1 MTQITNAA
9 VVGTGTGVGV
19 YLVSKYVQRI
29 LPNSQAA
36 LWTGLAAGQL
46 IFLLTVICA
55 LTYLLQSRGGTSPSG
70 GGSMSLGTPFNLKV
84 TAYNDMKQQFYFY
97 REAGD
102 ASALISKL
110 ASRAFTAKFIY
121 NGKTYAIVRSDGA
134 FGTGPTS
141 VYRLGVRDQNGHD
154 ASLFDIFGANYEGRS
169 FTHSRSN
176 WCRHGLVWTAN
187 KFVLGRPTNATDLFI
202 AGIMAGGLAFMAPIV
217 NKLGLN

>member
-36 LWTGLAAGQL
+36 LWTGLAAGSAY
-46 IFLLTVICA
+46 LLTDR
-55 LTYLLQSRGGTSPSG
+55 YLRTHIPTPISGGGTSPSG

-169 FTHSRSN
+169 FT
-176 WCRHGLVWTAN
+176 VD
-187 KFVLGRPTNATDLFI
+187 VL
-202 AGIMAGGLAFMAPIV
+202 
-217 NKLGLN
+217 